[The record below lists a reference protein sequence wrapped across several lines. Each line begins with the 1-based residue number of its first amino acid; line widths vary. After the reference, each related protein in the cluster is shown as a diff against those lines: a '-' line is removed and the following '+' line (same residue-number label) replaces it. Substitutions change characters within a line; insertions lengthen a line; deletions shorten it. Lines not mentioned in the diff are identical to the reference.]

1 MSSIDEAISGHLPY
15 MSGEDNKK
23 ITQAIEDIS
32 RNAMIR
38 KEIMLKRS
46 EGMTVKAA
54 CRELSKKVNLDAE
67 YIEKLYYK
75 R

>member
-1 MSSIDEAISGHLPY
+1 MSIDECVTSLLPY
-15 MSGEDNKK
+15 ASKEDTDRL
-23 ITQAIEDIS
+23 TQSLDDLS

-38 KEIMLKRS
+38 KEIIMMRS
-46 EGMTVKAA
+46 EGMTVKKA
-54 CRELSKKVNLDAE
+54 CRELSEKVNLDAE